1 MCQNYISIFLP
12 MKVGGFGDTL
22 SKIIYDK
29 LIKVKW
35 IEKGE
40 THTEDVE
47 RGDFEVAALTMRDRK
62 NSLIQQTPRKQ
73 YYVPPFF
80 FLLHADQTV
89 LGLSGSL
96 INICFQVH
104 YLWVVTQ
111 RSQTVYRVLLNFCKC
126 SFFYF
131 PENLF
136 FFKKV
141 LNNSMLSVFVFF
153 FFFLNANAF
162 KNL

>member
-1 MCQNYISIFLP
+1 

-80 FLLHADQTV
+80 FFAACRPNCA
-89 LGLSGSL
+89 GSL
-96 INICFQVH
+96 RVSDK
-104 YLWVVTQ
+104 YLLSST
-111 RSQTVYRVLLNFCKC
+111 
-126 SFFYF
+126 
-131 PENLF
+131 LF
-136 FFKKV
+136 MSRYSEKP
-141 LNNSMLSVFVFF
+141 NSISSAIE
-153 FFFLNANAF
+153 FL
-162 KNL
+162 